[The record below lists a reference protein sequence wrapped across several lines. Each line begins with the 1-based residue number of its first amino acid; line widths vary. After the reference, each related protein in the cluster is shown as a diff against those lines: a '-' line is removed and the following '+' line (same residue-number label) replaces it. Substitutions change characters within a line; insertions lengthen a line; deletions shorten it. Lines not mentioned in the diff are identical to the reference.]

1 MNLMSNNVTKILFQM
16 CLFFIFILVSRITIA
31 QQLHHEMIS
40 TQSGSK
46 LTESALLVSYSTVQ
60 QSVTG
65 ASSNGYIVQQGFQQS
80 NCSRILEPNTIL
92 VVSIFFHFNLADK
105 SNSGLGILY
114 FIMLLYHEFPAN
126 FLSKF

>member
-1 MNLMSNNVTKILFQM
+1 M

-46 LTESALLVSYSTVQ
+46 VTESALLVSYSTVQ

-65 ASSNGYIVQQGFQQS
+65 GSSNGYIVQQGFQQS
-80 NCSRILEPNTIL
+80 NCSKIL
-92 VVSIFFHFNLADK
+92 
-105 SNSGLGILY
+105 
-114 FIMLLYHEFPAN
+114 
-126 FLSKF
+126 